1 MVSVQ
6 LASESDLETVGASC
20 LVDIFSSVIFL
31 SFFFRSALKLQSR
44 RVRVVG
50 SAAADS
56 EPMLIFQPLLSR
68 CAQRP
73 KKPAS
78 SGRAEED
85 VLVDAGEIKRLQTAS
100 LNMEGEVERGR
111 NGPIDSQPLSKR
123 KGLARRDEGAL
134 GGGGGGGGAKCFM
147 RRESGHGDGLAG
159 GSLGCDWLVG

>member
-1 MVSVQ
+1 
-6 LASESDLETVGASC
+6 
-20 LVDIFSSVIFL
+20 
-31 SFFFRSALKLQSR
+31 
-44 RVRVVG
+44 
-50 SAAADS
+50 
-56 EPMLIFQPLLSR
+56 MLIFQPLL
-68 CAQRP
+68 RP

-111 NGPIDSQPLSKR
+111 NGPIDLQPLSKR

-134 GGGGGGGGAKCFM
+134 GGGGAKCFM

-159 GSLGCDWLVG
+159 GSLGCDWLVGWLVDSLSDLRGSSVNVSIGRRTKVEIHPLAQGSGTPKRVK